1 VRPRDPRL
9 QHEQVFEGIPVGPF
23 VGRDA
28 IGEASR
34 ARPPDDEIVPL
45 DGDGTYAWP
54 GRPEVPAGQLF
65 LTERDSEIARLV
77 IRYDR

>member
-1 VRPRDPRL
+1 MR
-9 QHEQVFEGIPVGPF
+9 GW
-23 VGRDA
+23 A
-28 IGEASR
+28 
-34 ARPPDDEIVPL
+34 
-45 DGDGTYAWP
+45 